1 MDRHERVLYQ
11 RYGLLLVALV
21 ALFLVQGIAPGGRWQ
36 EVLITALSAATL
48 VLALRAGEVTWR
60 IARLAAVAG
69 AILVAAVTVLAVDG
83 TADAGA
89 ARIASGLLVAF
100 APPAIAVGVI
110 HGLRARGVTVQAV
123 LGVLSFYLMIGMF
136 CAFAYGAID
145 SLGGAPV
152 FAEDVTAT
160 TANCLYFSFATLT
173 TVGYGDLTTRT
184 DLGHTLAV
192 TEALVG
198 QIYLVTV
205 VALLVSNLGASRGA
219 PPLDD

>member
-1 MDRHERVLYQ
+1 MNAQTLVTRTLCGMDRHERVLYQ

-36 EVLITALSAATL
+36 EVVITALSAATL

-69 AILVAAVTVLAVDG
+69 AILVAAVTALAVDG
-83 TADAGA
+83 TANAGA

-110 HGLRARGVTVQAV
+110 RGLRARGQTTVQAV
-123 LGVLSFYLMIGMF
+123 LGVLSFYLMIGMV

-145 SLGGAPV
+145 SLGGAPGV
-152 FAEDVTAT
+152 RRT
-160 TANCLYFSFATLT
+160 T
-173 TVGYGDLTTRT
+173 
-184 DLGHTLAV
+184 
-192 TEALVG
+192 
-198 QIYLVTV
+198 
-205 VALLVSNLGASRGA
+205 
-219 PPLDD
+219 